1 MDKRQIKL
9 GVLGFLFVLLTSML
23 SLKPYL
29 PSALYHNF
37 PGLKDYT
44 FFSNRVVQAKAGSAP
59 WLISD
64 KKLENPPADLQ
75 TLLNDLQTTALL
87 VIEDGKIVY
96 EHYDLGGGAETLSP
110 SFSMSKSILS
120 LLYGFALED
129 GRIKS
134 LDEPVSRYLPE
145 WEDRDEGKITLR
157 QLLTMTSGLNWK
169 EGFINPFSILA
180 EGYYGR
186 DLHTTALRQRQ
197 VAEPGKVF
205 SYQSG
210 SVQLL
215 GLALARATNMNLSEY
230 LSRKLWFPLGA
241 EKDALWSLDHEEGM
255 EKAFCC
261 LNATARDFARIG
273 ELTRLKGQ
281 WQGKTLLSDRYINLI
296 TTPTHIADA
305 KDQVKRLFG
314 YDWWIYESAQG
325 QVPFAWGLLGQYILV
340 VPQKNRVLVRLG
352 NKSGKILDRFPEEMT
367 KLSEWALS
375 AP

>member
-1 MDKRQIKL
+1 MDKRQVKL

-29 PSALYHNF
+29 PSALYHGL
-37 PGLKDYT
+37 PGQKDYT
-44 FFSNRVVQAKAGSAP
+44 FFSNRPVKAKTTGTAWVTSSHI
-59 WLISD
+59 LQ
-64 KKLENPPADLQ
+64 NPPADLQ
-75 TLLNDLQTTALL
+75 TLLTDLKTTALL
-87 VIEDGKIVY
+87 VIENGKIVY
-96 EHYDLGGGAETLSP
+96 EHYDQGGGAEVISP

-120 LLYGFALED
+120 LLFGFALED

-134 LDEPVSRYLPE
+134 LDEPISRYLPE

-169 EGFINPFSILA
+169 ENFVSPFSILA

-186 DLHTTALRQRQ
+186 DLHTTALRQRL
-197 VAEPGKVF
+197 VDEPGKVF

-215 GLALARATNMNLSEY
+215 GLALSRATNMSLSEY
-230 LSRKLWFPLGA
+230 LSRKLWIPLGA

-273 ELTRLKGQ
+273 ELMRLKGQ
-281 WQGKTLLSDRYINLI
+281 WQGQTLLSNRYLSLI
-296 TTPTHIADA
+296 TTPTGH
-305 KDQVKRLFG
+305 FG
-314 YDWWIYESAQG
+314 YDWWIYESAEG
-325 QVPFAWGLLGQYILV
+325 QVPFAWGFLGQYILV
-340 VPQKNRVLVRLG
+340 VPQKNRVVVRLG
-352 NKSGKILDRFPEEMT
+352 KNSGKISDGFPEELT
-367 KLSEWALS
+367 KLVDWALS